1 MNTLTLNAI
10 QLNGG
15 RGSGWFNPDHAA
27 AVIADHST
35 IAPSLNGDGKALVRG
50 IMNNY
55 AIEDAITNTGVN
67 LSTTSTTTSQ
77 TYKDIVEERG
87 NASDLY
93 CTMKRN
99 TGTGLTNVTSY
110 KTDDKAAM
118 NAADRVVQVQKDLA
132 SQLTKY
138 ATAVPGDDWVGTTK
152 VEINKRIKQAKKL
165 IAETKKFRVGLQD
178 NDGKFTN
185 ITDALNNTQR
195 QLQKYYDSV
204 AASSAE

>member
-204 AASSAE
+204 AASFAE

>member
-35 IAPSLNGDGKALVRG
+35 IAPSLNGDGKALIRG

-55 AIEDAITNTGVN
+55 AIEDAITNTGVS

-152 VEINKRIKQAKKL
+152 VEINKRIKQAKRL
-165 IAETKKFRVGLQD
+165 ITETKKFRVGLQD

-204 AASSAE
+204 AASFAE